1 MRPKHIYLNIYCCL
15 FKLSVLTEVL
25 FWCFLCLF
33 HLLDFVFHR
42 FCWIPHSSTFLRV
55 IFQYIPLDSIA
66 LDRFECLS
74 QKRVF
79 TCYLEAGIQYIILDS
94 IALDRFNWMFISEKE
109 FSQVI
114 WRDHYSRVWLYFNTL
129 HWIDC
134 LSGGQWRKDLN
145 GFLRKE
151 LFCGGDTFYWIAL
164 HWIDLSGYL
173 GKELP
178 VREAPLNLASPLFG
192 HCP

>member
-1 MRPKHIYLNIYCCL
+1 MAMWVPFLFSALSFVRCYLLSCFLFEVQCCPIIFLVVSELTLFLLHLGWLLSKVLQWDPSIYIWTEIYCCL

-79 TCYLEAGIQYIILDS
+79 TCYLEAGIQYIALDS
-94 IALDRFNWMFISEKE
+94 IALDRFNWMFISEK
-109 FSQVI
+109 SSH
-114 WRDHYSRVWLYFNTL
+114 R
-129 HWIDC
+129 
-134 LSGGQWRKDLN
+134 
-145 GFLRKE
+145 
-151 LFCGGDTFYWIAL
+151 
-164 HWIDLSGYL
+164 
-173 GKELP
+173 
-178 VREAPLNLASPLFG
+178 LFG
-192 HCP
+192 GTIILECDYISIHYIG